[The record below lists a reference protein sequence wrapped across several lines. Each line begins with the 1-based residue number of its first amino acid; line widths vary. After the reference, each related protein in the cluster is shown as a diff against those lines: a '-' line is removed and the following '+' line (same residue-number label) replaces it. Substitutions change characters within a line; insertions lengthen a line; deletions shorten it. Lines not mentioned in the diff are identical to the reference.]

1 MLRLLGSTR
10 IQGRGSTTENSA
22 SMKEQVMRAMTV
34 RNPASLDSLTAADL
48 PEPGAPG
55 RGEIAVRIHANSLN
69 FHDYLVVGGMIP
81 VPDGR
86 IPMSDG
92 AGVVTAVGEGVSDFA
107 VGDAVIST
115 FFTDW
120 LAGPMPS
127 LGFGSVPGEGID
139 GYARE
144 AVVAPADWF
153 TAAPK
158 GYSHAQAATLPCA
171 AVTAWRALVTNGHVA
186 PGQTVLVQGTGGVS
200 LFALQF
206 AKAMGATVIATSS
219 SDAKLERL
227 KGMGA
232 DHTINYKT
240 TPNWGETAFQL
251 TGGVNHV
258 VEVGGPGTLPQSIAA
273 IGIGGHIA
281 LIGVLT
287 GFAGEVPTVE
297 LMTKLGRLEGITVG
311 SKRDQLDMIAAID
324 ALRLEPVIDR
334 SFALEDL
341 AAAFRHQ
348 LSGGHFGKIVVE
360 VA

>member
-1 MLRLLGSTR
+1 
-10 IQGRGSTTENSA
+10 
-22 SMKEQVMRAMTV
+22 MRAMTV
-34 RNPASLDSLTAADL
+34 NSPASLDSLKLADL
-48 PEPGAPG
+48 PAPG
-55 RGEIAVRIHANSLN
+55 TPGPGEIAVRIHANSLN
-69 FHDYLVVGGMIP
+69 FHDYLVVAGMIP

-92 AGVVTAVGEGVSDFA
+92 AGVVTAVGEGVTAFSE
-107 VGDAVIST
+107 GDAVIST

-127 LGFGSVPGEGID
+127 LGFASTPGEGID

-144 AVVAPADWF
+144 TVVAPADWF

-171 AVTAWRALVTNGHVA
+171 AVTAWRALVTNGRVA
-186 PGQTVLVQGTGGVS
+186 PGQTVLVQGSGGVS

-206 AKAMGATVIATSS
+206 AKAMGATVVATSS

-227 KGMGA
+227 KAMGA
-232 DHTINYKT
+232 DHVINYKT
-240 TPNWGETAFQL
+240 TPEWGQAAFAL
-251 TGGVNHV
+251 TGGVDHV

-287 GFAGEVPTVE
+287 GFSGEVPTVE
-297 LMTKLGRLEGITVG
+297 LMTKLGRIEGITVG

-324 ALRLEPVIDR
+324 AIGLQPVIDR
-334 SFALEDL
+334 SFPLEDL

-348 LSGGHFGKIVVE
+348 ESGSHFGKIVVDIG
-360 VA
+360 